1 MCKKILALI
10 SFCLMVTVIFAQ
22 EGVTKPVKKVPAKEG
37 NFEVI
42 MGGMVD
48 APIDMERFDE
58 AASWGARKH
67 GWKVL
72 GKEPGIIRLRLEK
85 NAWWVEMNI
94 CYWEDEYWYEYQDS
108 WKLDANPA
116 KDKIHRNYRRWIAN
130 IEKRIFEAY

>member
-1 MCKKILALI
+1 MYKKITALVL
-10 SFCLMVTVIFAQ
+10 FCLVATIIFAQ
-22 EGVTKPVKKVPAKEG
+22 ESVKPQKKVPAKEG

-48 APIDMERFDE
+48 IPIDMERFEE

-72 GKEPGIIRLRLEK
+72 GKEPGVIRLRLEK
-85 NAWWVEMNI
+85 NSYWVEMNI

-108 WKLDANPA
+108 WNLDANPA
-116 KDKIHRNYRRWIAN
+116 KNKIHNGYKRWIAN
-130 IEKRIFEAY
+130 IEKQIFRNY